1 MKFYKLI
8 LLVLFFFTG
17 IVLSAMARDMVI
29 IDDVY
34 VTADEEKGDST
45 ERNIGREVLRTHKV
59 VDVAEVLS
67 DEIIE
72 ATMIRKGA
80 YGNEVA
86 IRGFSQSNLRVFEDG
101 TILEGACGSR
111 KDPSLSHVSLLTV
124 DKIEVKEGPFD
135 VTKPGM
141 LGGCINVITKKPR
154 KGFHGEI
161 LGKIGSFDYWSTG
174 GYVTGG
180 NDIVQAMGGYNYS
193 ESGQYEDGSGN
204 KLSSFNP
211 SYSQEGRDMKAFKKQ
226 DAWGKIQYDLAE
238 DQSLL
243 LSYTFGEG
251 RDIMAPRV
259 GMDME
264 RETTDLVRA
273 EYVIEDLCGF
283 SDKLSLSG
291 YFNRVKHEPSDKFRT
306 ASINNGF
313 VTANEVQSIIT
324 GGKIE
329 NMQITDLGVFKYGVD
344 MYYRNW
350 DGFVKRQDTGR
361 QLNPDLFPDINI
373 FDAGGYLQVDKDIDK
388 WALGAGVRCD
398 WFYTEA
404 GREPDGR
411 LRFSSAMTDNN
422 SKSDVFPSGFLFAK
436 YYLTEEINL
445 FGGVGHSV
453 RTPTGVEKYLQGNA
467 DFYGNP
473 DLKPTH
479 NTEED
484 IGIEVNTQKLKFR
497 AKAFYSWLVDYIYQE
512 GPGPKT
518 WANIDAYI
526 LGGDIRAVY
535 DLIYGFSIEG
545 AAAHQI
551 GGKYTEPRN
560 NDSKN
565 LAQIPPLKTK
575 AALHYDSSD
584 VLDIEDFSFFGTF
597 EWIRS
602 DKYFNADI
610 DAGEK
615 EISGWSVFNLRGG
628 CKYKMVKLNLG
639 VDNLFDE
646 TYAVANS
653 YEYDVTSGSG
663 ATPNIVNEPGRFLWA
678 SLSMEF

>member
-1 MKFYKLI
+1 MKVIKFVT
-8 LLVLFFFTG
+8 LLMFFLTG
-17 IVLSAMARDMVI
+17 MGLSAFARDMMI

-34 VTADEEKGDST
+34 VTADEGKGDPT
-45 ERNIGREVLRTHKV
+45 EKNIGREVLKTHKV

-67 DEIIE
+67 DELIE

-86 IRGFSQSNLRVFEDG
+86 IRGFSQSNLRVFADG

-135 VTKPGM
+135 VTRPGI
-141 LGGCINVITKKPR
+141 LGGCINVITKEPR
-154 KGFHGEI
+154 KGIHGEV
-161 LGKIGSFDYWSTG
+161 LGKAGSFDYWSTG
-174 GYVTGG
+174 GYLTGG
-180 NDIVQAMGGYNYS
+180 DDTLQALGGYNYS

-204 KLSSFNP
+204 KLSSFNS
-211 SYSQEGRDMKAFKKQ
+211 SYSQEGRDMKAFKKH
-226 DAWGKIQYDLAE
+226 DAWGKIKYNLSDK
-238 DQSLL
+238 QSLL

-251 RDIMAPRV
+251 IDIMAPRV

-264 RETTDLVRA
+264 REITDLAKA
-273 EYVIEDLCGF
+273 EYVVEDLCEF
-283 SDKLSLSG
+283 SDRLSISG
-291 YFNRVKHEPSDKFRT
+291 YFNRVTHEPSDKFRT

-324 GGKIE
+324 GGKAE
-329 NMQITDLGVFKYGVD
+329 NTQVTDLGVFKYGMD

-350 DGFVKRQDTGR
+350 DGFTKRQDTAV
-361 QLNPDLFPDINI
+361 QLNSNLFPDINI
-373 FDAGGYLQVDKDIDK
+373 FDLGGYLRVDKDIDK
-388 WALGAGVRCD
+388 WALGAGARCD

-404 GREPDGR
+404 GREPDGA
-411 LRFSSAMTDNN
+411 LRFSSAMTDSNAR
-422 SKSDVFPSGFLFAK
+422 SDVFPSGYFFAK
-436 YYLTEEINL
+436 YFLTEEIDI
-445 FGGVGHSV
+445 FGGAGHSV
-453 RTPTGVEKYLQGNA
+453 RTPTGAERYLQGSA

-479 NTEED
+479 NTEGD
-484 IGIEVNTQKLKFR
+484 LGIEINAKKLEFR
-497 AKAFYSWLVDYIYQE
+497 AKGFYSWLVDYIYQE

-518 WANIDAYI
+518 WTNIDAYI
-526 LGGDIRAVY
+526 FGGDIRAVY
-535 DLIYGFSIEG
+535 ELIYGFSVEG
-545 AAAHQI
+545 AAACQA
-551 GGKYTEPRN
+551 GRKYTRPRN
-560 NDSKN
+560 NDNDN

-575 AALHYDSSD
+575 AALRYDSSGII
-584 VLDIEDFSFFGTF
+584 DIEDFSLFGTF
-597 EWIRS
+597 EWVRS
-602 DKYFNADI
+602 DKYSDADT

-615 EISGWSVFNLRGG
+615 EISGWNVFNLRGG
-628 CKYKMVKLNLG
+628 CKYKIFKLNLG
-639 VDNLFDE
+639 IDNLFDE

-678 SLSMEF
+678 SLSVAF

>member
-1 MKFYKLI
+1 MKIVRFVALAI
-8 LLVLFFFTG
+8 FFLSE
-17 IVLSAMARDMVI
+17 VMLSASARDMMI

-34 VTADEEKGDST
+34 VTAYEEKGDST
-45 ERNIGREVLRTHKV
+45 EKNIGREVLKTHKV

-67 DEIIE
+67 DELIE
-72 ATMIRKGA
+72 AAMIRKGA

-135 VTKPGM
+135 VTRPGV
-141 LGGCINVITKKPR
+141 LGGYINVITKEPR
-154 KGFHGEI
+154 KGFHGEV
-161 LGKIGSFDYWSTG
+161 LGKMGSFGYWSTG
-174 GYVTGG
+174 GYLTGG
-180 NDIVQAMGGYNYS
+180 NDTLQALGGYNYS

-204 KLSSFNP
+204 ELSSFNS
-211 SYSQEGRDMKAFKKQ
+211 SYSQEGRDMKAFKKH
-226 DAWGKIQYDLAE
+226 DAWGKIKYNPSD
-238 DQSLL
+238 DQALL
-243 LSYTFGEG
+243 LSYAFGEG
-251 RDIMAPRV
+251 INIMSPRV

-264 RETTDLVRA
+264 RETTDLGRA
-273 EYVIEDLCGF
+273 EYVIDDLGEF
-283 SDKLSLSG
+283 SDRLSISG
-291 YFNRVKHEPSDKFRT
+291 YFNRVLHEPSNKFRT

-324 GGKIE
+324 GGKVE
-329 NMQITDLGVFKYGVD
+329 NMQITDIGVFKYGVD

-350 DGFVKRQDTGR
+350 DGFTKRQDTGA
-361 QLNPDLFPDINI
+361 QLNSNMIPDVNI
-373 FDAGGYLQVDKDIDK
+373 FDLGGYIQVDKDMDN
-388 WALGAGVRCD
+388 WFLGAGVRCD

-404 GREPDGR
+404 GREPDGK

-422 SKSDVFPSGFLFAK
+422 AKSDVFPSGFLFAK
-436 YYLTEEINL
+436 YFLTEEIDL

-453 RTPTGVEKYLQGNA
+453 RTPTGVERYLQGNA
-467 DFYGNP
+467 TFYGNP

-479 NTEED
+479 NTEGD
-484 IGIEVNTQKLKFR
+484 LGIEINTEKLEFR
-497 AKAFYSWLVDYIYQE
+497 AKGFYSWLVNYIYQE

-518 WANIDAYI
+518 WTNIDAYI
-526 LGGDIRAVY
+526 LGGDIKAVY
-535 DLIYGFSIEG
+535 DLVYGFSVEG
-545 AAAHQI
+545 AAACQI
-551 GGKYTEPRN
+551 GRKYTKPRN
-560 NDSKN
+560 NDSDK

-575 AALHYDSSD
+575 VAVHYDSSG
-584 VLDIEDFSFFGTF
+584 VIEIEDFSIFGTF

-602 DKYFNADI
+602 DKYFDADT

-615 EISGWSVFNLRGG
+615 EISGWNVFNLRGG
-628 CKYKMVKLNLG
+628 CKYKIFKLNLG
-639 VDNLFDE
+639 IDNLFDE

-663 ATPNIVNEPGRFLWA
+663 ATPNIVNEPGRFFWG
-678 SLSMEF
+678 SLSVSF